1 MLFRSGELPIEIFAA
16 EQLSLR
22 RRKLR
27 KRAKSFAEL
36 DAGRRHKLRIQA
48 KKLRYATDFFGSLF
62 SGKQASKRRTK
73 FLAALET
80 VQDCLGDLNDIAV
93 HEGMISA
100 AGMRHRPISRKRA
113 FAAGLLTGLE
123 DARVDTVMAAAE
135 EALSRFGKSKPYW
148 R

>member
-1 MLFRSGELPIEIFAA
+1 
-16 EQLSLR
+16 
-22 RRKLR
+22 
-27 KRAKSFAEL
+27 
-36 DAGRRHKLRIQA
+36 
-48 KKLRYATDFFGSLF
+48 
-62 SGKQASKRRTK
+62 
-73 FLAALET
+73 
-80 VQDCLGDLNDIAV
+80 
-93 HEGMISA
+93 MISA